1 MMRRSRSYPI
11 ERPSARPISG
21 RRARRGAAALFVLI
35 CLSFA
40 TIVAT
45 LLVKSAVVEKTY
57 LSRLAL
63 THQADW
69 LAEAGVNRAAA
80 QLGRSG
86 SYAGETWPLTAA
98 QLDGSREATIRIDVK
113 TDADS
118 KLRRVHVAVELQG
131 PTGTTVRATKEVHI
145 AA

>member
-1 MMRRSRSYPI
+1 MMHRSRPSST
-11 ERPSARPISG
+11 ERSSP
-21 RRARRGAAALFVLI
+21 RRGAAALFVLL
-35 CLSFA
+35 CLSIA

-45 LLVKSAVVEKTY
+45 LLVKAAVVEKTY
-57 LSRLAL
+57 ASRLAL

-69 LAEAGVNRAAA
+69 LVEAGLNRAAA
-80 QLGRSG
+80 QLGRSR
-86 SYAGETWPLTAA
+86 SYAGETWPLPAA
-98 QLDGSREATIRIDVK
+98 QLDGSREATIHIDVK

-131 PTGTTVRATKEVHI
+131 SSGTTVRATKEIRI

>member
-1 MMRRSRSYPI
+1 MMRRSRSSSI
-11 ERPSARPISG
+11 KRPSG
-21 RRARRGAAALFVLI
+21 RCGAAALFVLI

-45 LLVKSAVVEKTY
+45 LLVKAAVVERTY
-57 LSRLAL
+57 ASRLAL

-69 LAEAGVNRAAA
+69 LVEAGVNRAAA

-98 QLDGSREATIRIDVK
+98 QLDGSRGATIHIDVK
-113 TDADS
+113 ADADR
-118 KLRRVHVAVELQG
+118 KFRRVHVAAELQG
-131 PTGTTVRATKEVHI
+131 QSGTTVRAAKEVRV

>member
-1 MMRRSRSYPI
+1 MMRRSR
-11 ERPSARPISG
+11 PSSIARSSP
-21 RRARRGAAALFVLI
+21 RRGAAALFVLL
-35 CLSFA
+35 CLSMA

-45 LLVKSAVVEKTY
+45 LLVKAAVVEKTY
-57 LSRLAL
+57 ASRLAL

-69 LAEAGVNRAAA
+69 LAEAGLNRAAA

-98 QLDGSREATIRIDVK
+98 QLDGSRGATIHIDVK

-118 KLRRVHVAVELQG
+118 RTPLPSACRGRTQG
-131 PTGTTVRATKEVHI
+131 PSGTTVRAAKELRI
-145 AA
+145 AG